1 MDREELIALIRECYT
16 YLAAEY
22 GVKRIGIFGSFAR
35 GESGEASDVDLI
47 VEFEHP
53 IGFRFVELVEY
64 LENLLGREVDV
75 LTPMG
80 VRGIRLPWVA
90 EEIERSIIYV

>member
-1 MDREELIALIRECYT
+1 MDREELIALIREYYT

-22 GVKRIGIFGSFAR
+22 GVKRIGIFGSYVR
-35 GESGEASDVDLI
+35 GEPEEVSDVDLV
-47 VEFEHP
+47 VEFERP

-80 VRGIRLPWVA
+80 IRGIRLPWVA
-90 EEIERSIIYV
+90 EEIERSIVYV